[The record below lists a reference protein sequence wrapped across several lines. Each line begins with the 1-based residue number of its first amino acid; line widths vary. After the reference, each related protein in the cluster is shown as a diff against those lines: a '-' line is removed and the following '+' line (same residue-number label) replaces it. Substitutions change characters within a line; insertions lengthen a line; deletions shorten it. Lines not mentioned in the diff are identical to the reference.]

1 MMLSNLTKRLCP
13 LMTLAIAFGCGKK
26 INEPS
31 TTEISRA
38 TQTQE
43 LPLVLTL
50 QVNEAVSTLKT
61 YVLPQNAW
69 FKLPTKLKAKD
80 ASAVGKKVKIY
91 YNVLEDG
98 EYEFHCYYKSITQ
111 TSELS
116 FEKCQSSEDVTII
129 SSSDDLE
136 KMEFPMDKGSS
147 IKIEITTPSSTGI
160 KIDSIYSVDWK

>member
-1 MMLSNLTKRLCP
+1 MLSNLTKRLCP

-43 LPLVLTL
+43 LPSVLTL

-61 YVLPQNAW
+61 YVLPKNAW